1 MQWRGCHHRKV
12 ITVMVDDRE
21 DEGDVVAVWDGLGAS
36 KNDAEIL
43 DTRNYFL
50 ALRMARGLRHD
61 EHLP

>member
-1 MQWRGCHHRKV
+1 
-12 ITVMVDDRE
+12 MVDDRE